1 LKAAAKINTFS
12 LLSQIFLKE
21 ILKFFLKLYKIGSLV
36 GVNNHK
42 KDSYDHPTTAY
53 KILLNNHFINPL
65 SVESGCKY
73 KDQNSISPNLFSKKI
88 SQKS

>member
-1 LKAAAKINTFS
+1 
-12 LLSQIFLKE
+12 
-21 ILKFFLKLYKIGSLV
+21 KIGCLV

-73 KDQNSISPNLFSKKI
+73 NRGKTILPNKIERKFKDNSQITDLQLQKK
-88 SQKS
+88 S